1 MSSRITIQDRKAAQ
15 VPIQIHRILGDN
27 VIVQEGLEENR
38 LTWRQARAMVA
49 NTETLRS
56 CAGNYQIFPIR
67 SLSSGA
73 RALHSV
79 NASELS
85 EKFAPTA

>member
-1 MSSRITIQDRKAAQ
+1 MTDAIGNERPETNNQ
-15 VPIQIHRILGDN
+15 VS
-27 VIVQEGLEENR
+27 VVQEGLEENR